1 MISRLIG
8 LANNYKKINNITEQ
22 KKRITRK
29 FFSWEVIFGE
39 NEQTKIIAEKRIILT
54 NC

>member
-22 KKRITRK
+22 QK
-29 FFSWEVIFGE
+29 SESPE
-39 NEQTKIIAEKRIILT
+39 NFLAGA
-54 NC
+54 